1 MVVDARTVAAGAQ
14 GAAEPGLDPGGRAG
28 PTFNEAGGRGG
39 RTNGAKRSILVDRIG
54 LPIAVRVDSA
64 KPHDV
69 ALRNVNPTTRSR

>member
-1 MVVDARTVAAGAQ
+1 MLAPWL
-14 GAAEPGLDPGGRAG
+14 PGLKARLSRVLLRGGRAG